1 MPTETQEG
9 LGVMLRDLTH
19 LVAGRSLIRDL
30 HANADARALTA
41 VVGPSGSGKSTLLRV
56 VGGLERPTRGLVQVG
71 DLTVNA
77 LGAGA
82 QRKYLREQVGFV
94 FQDAGLVEHWS
105 ARKNISIALKALP
118 SSPASDQL
126 GIEDAA
132 DAVGIDGVLD
142 APAYSLSGG
151 ERIRVAFARLLVR
164 KPALVLADEPTA
176 ALDAE
181 NANEIHVLLR
191 SLADAGST
199 VLTATH
205 DRDLIERCDAT
216 IGL

>member
-1 MPTETQEG
+1 MRCRT
-9 LGVMLRDLTH
+9 R
-19 LVAGRSLIRDL
+19 
-30 HANADARALTA
+30 RA
-41 VVGPSGSGKSTLLRV
+41 S
-56 VGGLERPTRGLVQVG
+56 EC
-71 DLTVNA
+71 
-77 LGAGA
+77 A
-82 QRKYLREQVGFV
+82 Q
-94 FQDAGLVEHWS
+94 
-105 ARKNISIALKALP
+105 NISIALKALP
-118 SSPASDQL
+118 SSPASDPL